1 MLSVPMLWL
10 CGSFLVSQW
19 LFHRGSPQ
27 LCSWLCPSFIHL
39 PISSRTEWNS
49 RIVSTIHALVV
60 SHSSLYVFLF
70 DEAIIED
77 PVWGDPAA
85 VKLNVAIT
93 TGYLLSDLVIMFS
106 TWEVT
111 GDKLF
116 VLHHLAAL
124 YAYSYVLDQGLLPY
138 FANFRLLSE
147 FSTPCVNQRW
157 FFKVLRYPKTSV
169 PNLLNGALMAG
180 VFFLVRLAV
189 LPVYY
194 YRVLGVFGTPAYYR
208 LPVGGR
214 VAWIASSV
222 CLDVLNLL
230 WMWRIW
236 AGGLQVL
243 RSKTPAPHRG
253 VTRGQPNS
261 RMD

>member
-1 MLSVPMLWL
+1 MAILSMPLVWL
-10 CGSFLVSQW
+10 CSSFLVSQW
-19 LFHRGSPQ
+19 LFHRVSPR
-27 LCSWLCPSFIHL
+27 LCSWLCPAFSHL
-39 PISSRTEWNS
+39 PHTHKTEWNS
-49 RIVSTIHALVV
+49 RVVSTIHALVV
-60 SHSSLYVFLF
+60 CHSSLYIFLF
-70 DEAIIED
+70 DEATNED
-77 PVWGDPAA
+77 PVWGDPTL

-106 TWEVT
+106 TWEIT

-157 FFKVLRYPKTSV
+157 FFKVLGYPKTSV
-169 PNLLNGALMAG
+169 PNLINGALMAA

-189 LPVYY
+189 LPLYY
-194 YRVLGVFGTPAYYR
+194 YRVFGVYGTQAYNK
-208 LPVGGR
+208 LPLGGR
-214 VAWIASSV
+214 VSWILSSL
-222 CLDVLNLL
+222 CLDLLNLL

-236 AGGLQVL
+236 VGGLRVL
-243 RSKTPAPHRG
+243 RSQRRPA
-253 VTRGQPNS
+253 VKGQLNS
-261 RMD
+261 RTH